1 MGRVHR
7 FFSRGSTL
15 IIGISDAPEFFP
27 LPWKNVC
34 SLLRVGGGGVA
45 RIAPRGGGAK
55 PLEKI
60 TIQIYL
66 RAIFANNFGVIDS
79 AAPSEQN

>member
-1 MGRVHR
+1 MHPN
-7 FFSRGSTL
+7 FF
-15 IIGISDAPEFFP
+15 A

-34 SLLRVGGGGVA
+34 SLLRVGGGGGKNCSEW
-45 RIAPRGGGAK
+45 GGGAK
-55 PLEKI
+55 PLKKI

-79 AAPSEQN
+79 AAPSERN

>member
-1 MGRVHR
+1 MH
-7 FFSRGSTL
+7 
-15 IIGISDAPEFFP
+15 PNFFP
-27 LPWKNVC
+27 SHGKMFAH
-34 SLLRVGGGGVA
+34 SLGWEGGGGKNCSE
-45 RIAPRGGGAK
+45 GGGAK
-55 PLEKI
+55 PLKKI

>member
-1 MGRVHR
+1 M
-7 FFSRGSTL
+7 
-15 IIGISDAPEFFP
+15 
-27 LPWKNVC
+27 
-34 SLLRVGGGGVA
+34 A